1 MPNIQTPNLP
11 NMDLPFTEG
20 EYTFHYLAQGVD
32 SHESLLFTSYH
43 DRDFFLKIVKRPND
57 VLIKQDKLTRL
68 SPVHLMKNALKALQ
82 SHLDLEITFSN
93 IESKKEA
100 SHLEKSDQYL
110 KDISYFAHDFQT
122 DKEIWVE
129 VGFGSG
135 RHLLHQALQHPNIQF
150 IGLEIHRPSIEQVIK
165 QCKIQEIDNLLIA
178 AFDAR
183 IFLEFLPSNVVGKIF
198 VHFPVPWDK
207 KPHRRVISPAFIDES
222 TRVLKKGGTLELRTD
237 SENYYAYSYETFI
250 HLNQCDLNIR
260 KNQEIAI
267 SSKYEDRWKKQ
278 EKNIYDITLHNQTHS
293 PEKERVAPLHF
304 SKSIS
309 FQELKKR
316 FTPHVYKGDDYFIHF
331 ERLFE
336 WGENSGIMQLSFG
349 AFEKCE
355 HKYLI
360 FNDNKIQY
368 FPYEALPIEQ
378 NLKSHK
384 KIEEFLYE
392 THH

>member
-1 MPNIQTPNLP
+1 MLP
-11 NMDLPFTEG
+11 LSKDG
-20 EYTFHYLAQGVD
+20 YTFHYLAEGVN
-32 SHESLLFTSYH
+32 SSEKLLFTTFEDKS
-43 DRDFFLKIVKRPND
+43 FFLKIVERKD
-57 VLIKQDKLTRL
+57 DFLIKQDKLTRV
-68 SPVHLMKNALKALQ
+68 SPVHIVKNALKAFQEL
-82 SHLDLEITFSN
+82 HELELTFSN

-100 SHLEKSDQYL
+100 AHLEKSDDYL
-110 KDISYFAHDFQT
+110 KPISFFAHDFKT

-135 RHLLHQALQHPNIQF
+135 RHLLHQAAANPHIQF
-150 IGLEIHRPSIEQVIK
+150 IGLEIHGPSIEQVTK
-165 QCKIQEIDNLLIA
+165 QCKIQNLDNLLIA

-183 IFLEFLPSNVVGKIF
+183 IFLEFLPSNIVGKIF

-222 TRVLKKGGTLELRTD
+222 TRVLKKEGTLELRTD
-237 SENYYAYSYETFI
+237 SENYYAYAYETFI
-250 HLNQCDLNIR
+250 ALTQCDLQIR

-278 EKNIYDITLHNQTHS
+278 EKNIYDITLTNATESKPKEKIQALTFEKTPS
-293 PEKERVAPLHF
+293 FNTVKERF
-304 SKSIS
+304 K
-309 FQELKKR
+309 
-316 FTPHVYKGDDYFIHF
+316 PHVFKGEDYFVHF
-331 ERLFE
+331 ERVFE
-336 WGENSGIMQLSFG
+336 WGENSGILQLSFG

-384 KIEEFLYE
+384 KIEEFLYA
-392 THH
+392 